1 MIREHLKEQVVG
13 FLDFVRE
20 RGVVGLAIGFV
31 LGGAISKVTTSFSTD
46 VVNPMLTYLFG
57 GTGRLGDIVIGSIA
71 LGKFLAA
78 LLDFFILAFT
88 VYLIFKVLKLDKL
101 DKKKE

>member
-1 MIREHLKEQVVG
+1 MVREQLKGQVVG
-13 FLDFVRE
+13 FVDFVRE

-31 LGGAISKVTTSFSTD
+31 LGGAVSKITTSFSTD
-46 VVNPMLTYLFG
+46 IVNPMLTYLFG
-57 GTGRLGDIVIGSIA
+57 GTGRLGDITIGSIA
-71 LGKFLAA
+71 LGKFLAT
-78 LLDFFILAFT
+78 LLDFFILAIT